1 VFSSTTKKCILLERV
16 YHSEGC
22 EQRWYMTLAFRLA
35 VFGGCLPE
43 QIPPGLTLFPYEV
56 AHYDAIF
63 A

>member
-1 VFSSTTKKCILLERV
+1 
-16 YHSEGC
+16 
-22 EQRWYMTLAFRLA
+22 MTLAFRLA

-43 QIPPGLTLFPYEV
+43 HIPPGLTLFPYEV